1 MADYEKERTLEQ
13 TATWAVAIVCF
24 VILAL
29 SILLEHA
36 IHLFEKFLK
45 GKRKVALV
53 EALEKVKSELM
64 VLGFISLLLTVL
76 QGPISNICVPK
87 KIANSWLPCT
97 KEEAK
102 AEKSGRRLLEFS
114 EFDGVIRR
122 SLATKG
128 YDKCTGKGKYA
139 FVTAYGI
146 HQLHIFIF
154 VLAIFHVL
162 YCLTTLALGN
172 IKMRRWKAWEKE
184 AKSHEYKSVN
194 DPERFRF
201 TRETSFGRRH
211 LSFWSR
217 WKVSVWIVCFF
228 RQFFGSVTKVDYLTL
243 RHGFIK
249 AHLPPGSEMT
259 FDFQDYIQRSL
270 EDDFKVV
277 VGISPIIWFSAVLF
291 LLTNTHGWRSY
302 IWLPFITLFIV
313 LLVGTKLQVIITK
326 LGLRIQ
332 ERGNVVKGIPVV
344 QPGDEL
350 FWFGRPRL
358 LLLLIHFI
366 LFQNAFQLAFFAWG
380 TYSFGFKNCFHE
392 RTADIIFRVS
402 MGVFIQVLCSYVTLP
417 LYALVTQMGSNM
429 KPTIFNDHVA
439 TAIKHW
445 HTNAKKHTKQ
455 SRHSNADPSF
465 SSRPTT
471 PAHLLQKYNH
481 RSEESLHEVESERWH
496 ELELTNGSSPDHE
509 LADDSEITRHSYVVE
524 EEQLDSANQPSAPPP
539 ATAPDHG
546 ETNLVGK

>member
-1 MADYEKERTLEQ
+1 MAEDYEKERTLEY

-36 IHLFEKFLK
+36 IELFEKFLK
-45 GKRKVALV
+45 KRKKGALV
-53 EALEKVKSELM
+53 EALGKIKSELM
-64 VLGFISLLLTVL
+64 LLGFISLLLTVL
-76 QGPISNICVPK
+76 QSPISNICVPRK
-87 KIANSWLPCT
+87 MASSWLPCSGGLKGELT
-97 KEEAK
+97 T
-102 AEKSGRRLLEFS
+102 EKYGRRLLEFS

-154 VLAIFHVL
+154 VLALFHVL
-162 YCLTTLALGN
+162 YCLTTLALGS

-184 AKSHEYKSVN
+184 TKTQEYKYFH
-194 DPERFRF
+194 DPERFRY
-201 TRETSFGRRH
+201 TRDTSFGRRH
-211 LSFWSR
+211 LNIWSR
-217 WKVSVWIVCFF
+217 WRITLWIVCFF
-228 RQFFGSVTKVDYLTL
+228 RQFFGSVTKVDYMTL

-249 AHLPPGSEMT
+249 AHLPPGSETT

-326 LGLRIQ
+326 MGLRIQ

-350 FWFGRPRL
+350 FWFGRPGL

-366 LFQNAFQLAFFAWG
+366 LFQNAFQLAFFAWA

-392 RTADIIFRVS
+392 RTADIVFRVS
-402 MGVFIQVLCSYVTLP
+402 MGVFVQVLCSYVTLP
-417 LYALVTQMGSNM
+417 LYALVTQMGSTM
-429 KPTIFNDHVA
+429 KPTIFNEHVA
-439 TAIKHW
+439 TAVKHW
-445 HTNAKKHTKQ
+445 HNTAKKHTKA
-455 SRHSNADPSF
+455 SRHSNPDPSAGSAA
-465 SSRPTT
+465 SSRPMT
-471 PAHLLQKYNH
+471 PARLLNNYTV
-481 RSEESLHEVESERWH
+481 RSEQSVQEVESEHWH
-496 ELELTNGSSPDHE
+496 ELELTNESAHDREFAEG
-509 LADDSEITRHSYVVE
+509 SEIAGHSDAVE
-524 EEQLDSANQPSAPPP
+524 EEQPYPANQPP

-546 ETNLVGK
+546 

>member
-1 MADYEKERTLEQ
+1 MAEEYEKERTLEY

-24 VILAL
+24 VILAI

-45 GKRKVALV
+45 RKRRVALV

-64 VLGFISLLLTVL
+64 LLGFISLLLTVL
-76 QGPISNICVPK
+76 QGPISNICVPR
-87 KIANSWLPCT
+87 KIASSWLPC
-97 KEEAK
+97 KEGLEAK
-102 AEKSGRRLLEFS
+102 KSGRRLLEFS
-114 EFDGVIRR
+114 EFGGVIRR

-128 YDKCTGKGKYA
+128 YDNCTGKGEYA

-172 IKMRRWKAWEKE
+172 IKMRRWEAWEKE
-184 AKSHEYKSVN
+184 TKTHEYKYFN
-194 DPERFRF
+194 DPERFRY
-201 TRETSFGRRH
+201 TRETSFGQRH

-217 WKVSVWIVCFF
+217 WKISVWIVCFF

-249 AHLPPGSEMT
+249 AHLPPGSET
-259 FDFQDYIQRSL
+259 KFDFQDYIQRSL

-291 LLTNTHGWRSY
+291 LLTNSHGWRSY

-332 ERGNVVKGIPVV
+332 ERGNIVKGIPVV

-350 FWFGRPRL
+350 FWFGCPRL
-358 LLLLIHFI
+358 LLLLIHFV

-380 TYSFGFKNCFHE
+380 TYSFGLKNCFHE

-417 LYALVTQMGSNM
+417 LYALVTQMGSTM
-429 KPTIFNDHVA
+429 KPAIFNDHVA

-445 HTNAKKHTKQ
+445 HTTAKKHTKQ
-455 SRHSNADPSF
+455 SHHSNADPPF
-465 SSRPTT
+465 SSRPAT
-471 PAHLLQKYNH
+471 PAHLLQTYNH
-481 RSEESLHEVESERWH
+481 RSEESLHEIESDRWPQ
-496 ELELTNGSSPDHE
+496 LEMTNESSHDRS
-509 LADDSEITRHSYVVE
+509 DVVE
-524 EEQLDSANQPSAPPP
+524 EEQPDLPNQPSMPPQ
-539 ATAPDHG
+539 ATAPHAR
-546 ETNLVGK
+546 